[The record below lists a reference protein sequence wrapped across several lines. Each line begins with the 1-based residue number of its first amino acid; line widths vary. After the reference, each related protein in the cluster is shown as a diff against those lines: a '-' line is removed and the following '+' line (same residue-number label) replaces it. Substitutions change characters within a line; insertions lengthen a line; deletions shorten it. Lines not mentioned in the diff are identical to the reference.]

1 MESFND
7 VKKSFEIVK
16 ENYTPTTTI
25 TTDDDEMSD
34 TDKSIRAG
42 VLIAI
47 FVIVI
52 VIALVLGYVYGR

>member
-16 ENYTPTTTI
+16 ENYTPTTTE
-25 TTDDDEMSD
+25 DDNDEMTD

-42 VLIAI
+42 VLVAI
-47 FVIVI
+47 FFIVLI
-52 VIALVLGYVYGR
+52 VSIIFGYYYGR